1 MTDHPE
7 DRGKALA
14 MLLMG
19 ACVIGVGPVL
29 VRLSETG
36 PAAAGFWRL
45 LFALPLLAMMAQ
57 KAGGGIG
64 KAPLAAV
71 LAGVAFALDLGF
83 WHYGIAYTSVAKAT
97 VLSNLTPVLVT
108 AFAWIFL
115 RQRPR
120 RLFLLAVAFAVAGAW
135 TMALTK
141 GAGSTGVNPPLGD
154 ALSAA
159 TAVWYSLYFL
169 VVSSARRSM
178 SATRIMFWSTLVG
191 APLMLLAA
199 VGLGEQI
206 IPTGMGGWAA
216 CAGLGLMHVA
226 GQGSIAWALGR
237 LPAATA
243 SVVVLVQPVVA
254 AALGWA
260 LFNELLG
267 TWPAVGAAVAL
278 AGVVLAQWASRPKPA
293 DASPVSA

>member
-1 MTDHPE
+1 MTDTSE
-7 DRGKALA
+7 QRGKALA

-45 LFALPLLAMMAQ
+45 VFALPLLAVMAQ

-64 KAPLAAV
+64 TPPRAAM

-115 RQRPR
+115 KQRPR

-141 GAGSTGVNPPLGD
+141 GAGSTGRNPPLGD
-154 ALSAA
+154 AFSAA
-159 TAVWYSLYFL
+159 TAIWYSIYFL
-169 VVSSARRSM
+169 AVSSARQSI

-191 APLMLLAA
+191 APLLLLAA
-199 VGLGEQI
+199 LGLGEQI
-206 IPTGMGGWAA
+206 IPTGPAGWAA

-254 AALGWA
+254 AALGWL

-278 AGVVLAQWASRPKPA
+278 AGVVLAQWASRPRPA
-293 DASPVSA
+293 DSPPVSA

>member
-1 MTDHPE
+1 MTDTPE

-14 MLLMG
+14 MLLLG

-45 LFALPLLAMMAQ
+45 VFALPLLAVMAQ

-64 KAPLAAV
+64 KAPMAAV

-115 RQRPR
+115 KQRPR

-159 TAVWYSLYFL
+159 TAVWYSIYFL
-169 VVSSARRSM
+169 IVSSARQSM

-191 APLMLLAA
+191 APLLLLAA
-199 VGLGEQI
+199 LGLGEQI
-206 IPTGMGGWAA
+206 IPTGLGGWAA
-216 CAGLGLMHVA
+216 CAGLGLMHVV

-243 SVVVLVQPVVA
+243 SVVVLIQPVVA
-254 AALGWA
+254 AALGWM

-293 DASPVSA
+293 VPA